1 MGSFF
6 SNAFQGAVDGI
17 HNVFSGIGDWFSGLF
32 SNIHIALPHFSIN
45 GSFSLAPPSIPTIGV
60 DWYANGGILKAP
72 TVFGAIGNT
81 LLAGGEAGPE
91 AVAPI
96 SELQKYLGNSGNTYN
111 FNINGATATTTINNA
126 AVLVDYQLVDSNW
139 GAGIYY
145 ALADNDVIPASSID
159 ATTRAADLTSKLS

>member
-1 MGSFF
+1 VGSFF

-32 SNIHIALPHFSIN
+32 SNIHIPLPHFSIN
-45 GSFSLAPPSIPTIGV
+45 GKFSLDPPSIPTVGI
-60 DWYANGGILKAP
+60 DWYANGGILTQP

-96 SELQKYLGNSGNTYN
+96 SELQKYLGNSGKTYN
-111 FNINGATATTTINNA
+111 VYIDGIKYNDGDAIDSRITDFVDEIVRRGRMYSNG
-126 AVLVDYQLVDSNW
+126 
-139 GAGIYY
+139 
-145 ALADNDVIPASSID
+145 
-159 ATTRAADLTSKLS
+159 